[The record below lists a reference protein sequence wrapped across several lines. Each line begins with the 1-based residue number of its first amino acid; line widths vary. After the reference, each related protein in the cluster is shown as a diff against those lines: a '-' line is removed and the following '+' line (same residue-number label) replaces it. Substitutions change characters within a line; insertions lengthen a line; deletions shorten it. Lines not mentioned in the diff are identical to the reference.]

1 MDAKTEKAAPRFSGP
16 RKSSFEPALEG
27 QMRRDKRSLHGRE
40 RPDLFAAEK
49 RHCGRGRRAAGGKH
63 RRLGR
68 LSRLDHCH
76 ALHLPESSAIGLT
89 DAGQAR
95 EEGSQEKQQFQSTL
109 CDVTSAR
116 QSAGRGIDIV
126 TGMAFV

>member
-1 MDAKTEKAAPRFSGP
+1 LDAETEKAAPRFSGP

-27 QMRRDKRSLHGRE
+27 QMRRDKRSLHRRE
-40 RPDLFAAEK
+40 RLGLFWPEK
-49 RHCGRGRRAAGGKH
+49 RHSRCGRRAAGRKH

-68 LSRLDHCH
+68 PGGLDHRH

-116 QSAGRGIDIV
+116 QLKGRGIDIV